1 MVERAPFK
9 RVAVGSIPTDG
20 TIPYSLIGKDTRLSR
35 GGFGFDPRYGNYIFL
50 LISIKI
56 EAVLILINNTIKT
69 PITNLKM
76 ASLSLNEQ
84 MTILQKQ
91 QTTLAE
97 KIKQE
102 EERKRK
108 QQLTLQTLQNLNEN
122 QNEAIKTYKSKDRK
136 YRGRFELQQTNV
148 MTAPRFEAILEILK
162 KQNERIVE
170 LEAIITKHGISSN

>member
-1 MVERAPFK
+1 
-9 RVAVGSIPTDG
+9 
-20 TIPYSLIGKDTRLSR
+20 
-35 GGFGFDPRYGNYIFL
+35 
-50 LISIKI
+50 
-56 EAVLILINNTIKT
+56 
-69 PITNLKM
+69 M

-108 QQLTLQTLQNLNEN
+108 QQLTLQTLQNLNEQ
-122 QNEAIKTYKSKDRK
+122 QNKAIKTYKSKDGK
-136 YRGRFELQQTNV
+136 YRGRFELQQTNI
-148 MTAPRFEAILEILK
+148 MTAPRFEVILEILK
-162 KQNERIVE
+162 KQDERIVE

>member
-1 MVERAPFK
+1 
-9 RVAVGSIPTDG
+9 
-20 TIPYSLIGKDTRLSR
+20 
-35 GGFGFDPRYGNYIFL
+35 
-50 LISIKI
+50 
-56 EAVLILINNTIKT
+56 
-69 PITNLKM
+69 M

-108 QQLTLQTLQNLNEN
+108 QQLTLQTLQNLNEQ
-122 QNEAIKTYKSKDRK
+122 QNKDIKTYKSKDGK
-136 YRGRFELQQTNV
+136 YRGRFELQQTNI
-148 MTAPRFEAILEILK
+148 MTAPRFEVILEILK
-162 KQNERIVE
+162 KQDERIVE

>member
-1 MVERAPFK
+1 MPLYASFDRGIKILKLADNQAEQRQ
-9 RVAVGSIPTDG
+9 
-20 TIPYSLIGKDTRLSR
+20 IGQCTRK
-35 GGFGFDPRYGNYIFL
+35 
-50 LISIKI
+50 KI

-69 PITNLKM
+69 PIIKLKM

-108 QQLTLQTLQNLNEN
+108 QQLTLQTLQNLNEQ
-122 QNEAIKTYKSKDRK
+122 QNKAIKTYKSKDGK
-136 YRGRFELQQTNV
+136 YRGRFELQQTNI
-148 MTAPRFEAILEILK
+148 MTAPFFEVILEILK
-162 KQNERIVE
+162 KQDERIVE

>member
-1 MVERAPFK
+1 MLLY
-9 RVAVGSIPTDG
+9 GSFDRGIKILKLADNQAEQRQ
-20 TIPYSLIGKDTRLSR
+20 IGQCTRK
-35 GGFGFDPRYGNYIFL
+35 
-50 LISIKI
+50 KI

-69 PITNLKM
+69 PIIKLKM

-108 QQLTLQTLQNLNEN
+108 QQLTLQTLQNLNEQ
-122 QNEAIKTYKSKDRK
+122 QNKAIKTYKSKDGK
-136 YRGRFELQQTNV
+136 YRGGFELQQTNI
-148 MTAPRFEAILEILK
+148 MTAPRFEVILEILK
-162 KQNERIVE
+162 KQDERIVE

>member
-1 MVERAPFK
+1 
-9 RVAVGSIPTDG
+9 
-20 TIPYSLIGKDTRLSR
+20 
-35 GGFGFDPRYGNYIFL
+35 
-50 LISIKI
+50 
-56 EAVLILINNTIKT
+56 
-69 PITNLKM
+69 M

-122 QNEAIKTYKSKDRK
+122 QKKNIKTYKSKDGK
-136 YRGRFELQQTNV
+136 YRGRYELQQTNL
-148 MTAPRFEAILEILK
+148 MTAPRFEVILEILK

-170 LEAIITKHGISSN
+170 LEAIITKHGIHQTKYNMM

>member
-1 MVERAPFK
+1 
-9 RVAVGSIPTDG
+9 
-20 TIPYSLIGKDTRLSR
+20 
-35 GGFGFDPRYGNYIFL
+35 
-50 LISIKI
+50 
-56 EAVLILINNTIKT
+56 
-69 PITNLKM
+69 M

-108 QQLTLQTLQNLNEN
+108 QQLTLQTLQNLNEQ
-122 QNEAIKTYKSKDRK
+122 QNKDIKTYKRHNDGK
-136 YRGRFELQQTNV
+136 YRGRFELQQTNI
-148 MTAPRFEAILEILK
+148 MTAPRFEVILEILK
-162 KQNERIVE
+162 KQDERIVE

>member
-1 MVERAPFK
+1 
-9 RVAVGSIPTDG
+9 
-20 TIPYSLIGKDTRLSR
+20 
-35 GGFGFDPRYGNYIFL
+35 
-50 LISIKI
+50 
-56 EAVLILINNTIKT
+56 
-69 PITNLKM
+69 M

-108 QQLTLQTLQNLNEN
+108 QQLTLQTLQNLNEK
-122 QNEAIKTYKSKDRK
+122 QNEAIKTYKSKDGK
-136 YRGRFELQQTNV
+136 YRGRFELQQTNI
-148 MTAPRFEAILEILK
+148 MTAPRFEVILEILK
-162 KQNERIVE
+162 KQDERIVE